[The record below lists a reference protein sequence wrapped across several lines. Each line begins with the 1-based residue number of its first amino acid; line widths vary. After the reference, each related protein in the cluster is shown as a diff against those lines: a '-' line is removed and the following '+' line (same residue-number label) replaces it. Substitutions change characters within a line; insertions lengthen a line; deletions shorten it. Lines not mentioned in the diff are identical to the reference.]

1 MGLTMKNNKIILT
14 DEAKKEILDIY
25 PDENA
30 AIKEID
36 KIVSTFL
43 SLNYAGR
50 EQLLWQADMLSEIK
64 RYNKSNMLVRDCKH

>member
-1 MGLTMKNNKIILT
+1 MGLTMKNKKIILT

-25 PDENA
+25 PDENV

-36 KIVSTFL
+36 QIVNTFL

-50 EQLLWQADMLSEIK
+50 ERLLWQADILSQIK
-64 RYNKSNMLVRDCKH
+64 DYNKNNMYVMDCKN